1 MTTND
6 EVSGFISEQ
15 AHFHMD
21 GLNED
26 LKFHTSNL
34 LETHIQEHG
43 VVWSALTCLDMTF
56 YPEIYHDV
64 DALTRDDDICWST
77 QYLLGCISE
86 NLNTF
91 CDRYQS
97 IMEQTFGHHIQVII
111 DKYSYNGSCYED
123 YGDYDDYTTDDF
135 VTWESTTLA
144 FNRAP
149 VMITVQLLAD
159 VGAVLVVVL
168 ILLHCSFTED
178 PRERGPKRD
187 PHISTVPQNGKPTTP
202 TNHNNLKSKGF
213 GPIPDHYYRL
223 KRNSD
228 SQESSFESDPS
239 LRYKSVS
246 HNRRRSSAYEEID
259 VDKMVPS
266 INSPNKKKNHC
277 IDESRISRKLPSAPN
292 LQTDE
297 NGQSYAKLKTEEGE
311 YITPGEIAS
320 TPKQKEKNP
329 KEEYHMYFVLE
340 KEDE

>member
-1 MTTND
+1 MQTLEIMEAKGKEDRREKEDREQTPKKIKTEIIIINNPPIID
-6 EVSGFISEQ
+6 IERDTEEKRKDYSSYSGNKSSHQ
-15 AHFHMD
+15 M
-21 GLNED
+21 
-26 LKFHTSNL
+26 
-34 LETHIQEHG
+34 EHG
-43 VVWSALTCLDMTF
+43 VDESASKKELGKEVEHPAPTEQIRKIPESSSYIESQETMT
-56 YPEIYHDV
+56 
-64 DALTRDDDICWST
+64 DIKDFNYRQENENSNKQT
-77 QYLLGCISE
+77 LGTE
-86 NLNTF
+86 
-91 CDRYQS
+91 
-97 IMEQTFGHHIQVII
+97 
-111 DKYSYNGSCYED
+111 
-123 YGDYDDYTTDDF
+123 TDDF
-135 VTWESTTLA
+135 CSA
-144 FNRAP
+144 FKP
-149 VMITVQLLAD
+149 ED
-159 VGAVLVVVL
+159 VLQKHVLVNYDGKLYPGLVVD
-168 ILLHCSFTED
+168 IDDNEVYV
-178 PRERGPKRD
+178 RY
-187 PHISTVPQNGKPTTP
+187 PHISTVPQMEKPTTP
-202 TNHNNLKSKGF
+202 TNHNNLKSKGSVQSSE
-213 GPIPDHYYRL
+213 IAITVCRR